1 MTEDSITGKLRRG
14 APLIGDDCAVIRPPA
29 GQDLLFTT
37 DLSIEGVHFTRESTA
52 EEIGARATAR
62 SLSDIAAMG
71 GTPLYCLVSIALAPW
86 TDERWIDGLYRG
98 IFKLLRK
105 AKASLAGGDISH
117 AGQLVCEVM
126 ICGSVAKGKALL
138 RSGARPNDLLYVSG
152 PLGGWRHKRAIVPR
166 LEFGRKLVGVA
177 TACMDISDGLALDLH
192 RLCRESGVAAELEN
206 VPLLKGA
213 TLDQALH
220 DGEDYELLF
229 TAPTRAKVAGIP
241 IGKIIRGQPG
251 AVRYAGKALAPI
263 GYDHLRSRPRSS
275 FADGKTIRDRG
286 KTEPARSPRT

>member
-1 MTEDSITGKLRRG
+1 VTEDSITRKLRRR

-37 DLSIEGVHFTRESTA
+37 DLSIEGVHFTRESSA
-52 EEIGARATAR
+52 EQIGARAVAR

-71 GTPLYCLVSIALAPW
+71 GTPLYCLVSMALAPW
-86 TDERWIDGLYRG
+86 TDERWIDGFYRG

-105 AKASLAGGDISH
+105 AKASVAGGDISH
-117 AGQLVCEVM
+117 AGQFVCDIM

-138 RSGARPNDLLYVSG
+138 RSGARPGDMLYVSG
-152 PLGGWRHKRAIVPR
+152 PLGGWKHKRVIVPR
-166 LEFGRKLVGVA
+166 LDFGRELVGVA

-192 RLCRESGVAAELEN
+192 RLCRESGVAAELDD

-220 DGEDYELLF
+220 DGEDYELLY
-229 TAPTRAKVAGIP
+229 TAPPRIKAPGMP
-241 IGKIIRGQPG
+241 IGRIIKGKPG
-251 AVRYAGKALAPI
+251 AVRFQGRAVRPI
-263 GYDHLRSRPRSS
+263 GYDH
-275 FADGKTIRDRG
+275 
-286 KTEPARSPRT
+286 ARLM